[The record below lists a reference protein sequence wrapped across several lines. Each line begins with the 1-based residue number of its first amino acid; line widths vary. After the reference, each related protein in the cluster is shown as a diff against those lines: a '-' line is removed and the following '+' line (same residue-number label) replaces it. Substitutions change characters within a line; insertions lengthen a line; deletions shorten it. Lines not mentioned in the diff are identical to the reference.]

1 MSGRHRRRRDRK
13 LPRQHRAE
21 PKRIWAPP
29 GELQE
34 VESEVDRLAYT
45 RKQAAE
51 ALGVSISTIDRHL
64 VKIVNT
70 VKTPWGQRLIPRAE
84 LDRFLRDHL
93 EPAHEPGEPGRGG
106 RPPTLPRR
114 IVERIR
120 LEYARGRS
128 LAEIARALNDD
139 GVPTGHGGRQ
149 WWPSTVRAV
158 LVRSSS
164 ALSAEVGD
172 RAATAGQPS
181 LTDPWALRCRR

>member
-1 MSGRHRRRRDRK
+1 VSAKRKKQRERK
-13 LPRQHRAE
+13 LLRQRHAG

-34 VESEVDRLAYT
+34 VEDPDRLAYS

-51 ALGVSISTIDRHL
+51 ALGVSVSTIDRRVVPL
-64 VKIVNT
+64 VNT

-84 LDRFLRDHL
+84 LQRFLREHL
-93 EPAHEPGEPGRGG
+93 EPPREPGARGSAG

-114 IVERIR
+114 VVERIR
-120 LEYARGRS
+120 LQYARGHG

-139 GVPTGHGGRQ
+139 AVPTAHGGRQ

-158 LVRSSS
+158 LVRSGPLTS
-164 ALSAEVGD
+164 ADLSK
-172 RAATAGQPS
+172 RAA
-181 LTDPWALRCRR
+181 